1 MLDPRAVADI
11 ICITKSGKLVG
22 IMLAVPCNS
31 CSAARRAPIGS
42 KMPRR
47 LGSDA
52 YPLGLPQL
60 IEADRKV
67 TGVGNDILSAVVR
80 IIKARD
86 ESGTPWVLES
96 PRSSFL
102 WKMPA
107 VRRLLLQSHVRLQH
121 CHQYQYGCPSMQAT
135 SFMSGN
141 CQAAPQLERVC
152 RPVKR
157 RFCSRTGCPHFT
169 PDNPSV
175 TKQAQTYSPQLA
187 SALAAVF
194 KDACFANHIG
204 RAPSAFCGKRKHID
218 CA

>member
-1 MLDPRAVADI
+1 
-11 ICITKSGKLVG
+11 
-22 IMLAVPCNS
+22 
-31 CSAARRAPIGS
+31 
-42 KMPRR
+42 MPRR
-47 LGSDA
+47 LRSDA
-52 YPLGLPQL
+52 HPLGLPGL

-67 TGVGNDILSAVVR
+67 AGVGNDILSAVVR
-80 IIKARD
+80 IIKACD
-86 ESGTPWVLES
+86 ESGTPWVLEN

-107 VRRLLLQSHVRLQH
+107 MRRLLLQSHVRLH
-121 CHQYQYGCPSMQAT
+121 DCHQCQYGCPWMTAT

-169 PDNPSV
+169 LNNPFV

-187 SALAAVF
+187 SAPAAVF
-194 KDACFANHIG
+194 KDAWSANHIG
-204 RAPSAFCGKRKHID
+204 RVTSAFCGKR
-218 CA
+218 